1 MVRTQEDVSR
11 SAQPTSEGLQPLR
24 GAYHGAKWLG
34 LFCYYLFSRN
44 LPSPTWQ
51 AQTEIRTL
59 QGGCGRKSNGESLL
73 CWPLLSVLPLG
84 TLSPLPVVQGL
95 LVRVVL
101 SLPGP
106 SRQNLWGQALFSL
119 GLLTWPKMSLVLG
132 IPAGP
137 EVKTECFHCRGY
149 GFYLW
154 SGSQEPICCAGTVK
168 NIKKMESCTIW
179 IHYGIQQR
187 KPRW

>member
-1 MVRTQEDVSR
+1 MVRTSQEDVSR

-34 LFCYYLFSRN
+34 LFCYYFRGIYLVLPGRHKQKSELYKEAVAGKAMESHYFAGLFS
-44 LPSPTWQ
+44 LCSLWGPSPT
-51 AQTEIRTL
+51 
-59 QGGCGRKSNGESLL
+59 
-73 CWPLLSVLPLG
+73 
-84 TLSPLPVVQGL
+84 LPVVQGL

-132 IPAGP
+132 IP
-137 EVKTECFHCRGY
+137 C
-149 GFYLW
+149 W
-154 SGSQEPICCAGTVK
+154 SRS
-168 NIKKMESCTIW
+168 
-179 IHYGIQQR
+179 
-187 KPRW
+187 